1 MEYLERILSFLICAL
16 RINLSKYKNQRSIH
30 HNVFGPRPLNVL
42 GFGYAR
48 MALVY
53 ILFVGTPDSK

>member
-1 MEYLERILSFLICAL
+1 MEYLERILSFLICEL
-16 RINLSKYKNQRSIH
+16 RINLRKYKNQRSIH
-30 HNVFGPRPLNVL
+30 HDVFGPRSLNVL

-48 MALVY
+48 MTLVH